1 MQCVQTRL
9 RCLKAF
15 KNQADQ
21 TVLPYFPKLL
31 QDSIN
36 TINLYLS
43 KSSTFLINPHE
54 AFSTIIFIISL
65 LLFIE
70 SSCSLVGCV
79 RRGGTFVFTV

>member
-31 QDSIN
+31 QDSIDK
-36 TINLYLS
+36 IDLYLS
-43 KSSTFLINPHE
+43 KTSTFLINPQE
-54 AFSTIIFIISL
+54 AFSTILYIISL

-70 SSCSLVGCV
+70 ISCSLVGCV
-79 RRGGTFVFTV
+79 RRCGTFVSGT